1 MEPFFYRV
9 KPRQLSLVQ
18 LDEVLSRGWYRMRQD
33 LFTIS
38 HLAEEFGFYRVHWLR
53 FDVNRIVSH
62 RSHRR
67 IRKNHVQ
74 CRVVI
79 EPLITISEEH
89 RNLHRKY
96 RRSIDFD
103 GVRSI
108 QEGLFGEEVTES
120 IFSTWSI
127 SVYDG
132 VNLVAAGY
140 FDVGAES
147 ASSILHFFDPDY
159 AQFSPG
165 KFLILC
171 TIDFMRSKGLQ
182 WYYPGYVVAGK
193 PKMDY
198 KLFLGREVAKYFSPK
213 EQMWKPFVDQILLD
227 EPIII
232 PVLTDTE
239 DENSLD
245 SGLKED
251 K

>member
-9 KPRQLSLVQ
+9 KPRHLSPDQ
-18 LDEVLSRGWYRMRQD
+18 LDQVLSRGWYRMRQD

-53 FDVNRIVSH
+53 VDVNRIIGH

-67 IRKNHVQ
+67 IRKNHAH
-74 CRVVI
+74 CSVVI
-79 EPLITISEEH
+79 EPLITVSEEH

-108 QEGLFGEEVTES
+108 QEGLFGEEVTDS

-132 VNLVAAGY
+132 EKLIAAGY
-140 FDVGAES
+140 FDIGAES
-147 ASSILHFFDPDY
+147 AASILHFFDPEY

-198 KLFLGREVAKYFSPK
+198 KLFLGREVVEYFSP
-213 EQMWKPFVDQILLD
+213 EVQQWRPFVDQILLD

-232 PVLTDTE
+232 PVLTDTD
-239 DENSLD
+239 DENSQASELQ
-245 SGLKED
+245 ED
-251 K
+251 